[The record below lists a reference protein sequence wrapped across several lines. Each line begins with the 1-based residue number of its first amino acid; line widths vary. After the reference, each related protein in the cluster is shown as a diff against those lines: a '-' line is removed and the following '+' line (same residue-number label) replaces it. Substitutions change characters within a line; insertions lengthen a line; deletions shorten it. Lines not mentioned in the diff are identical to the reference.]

1 MKKWFLSLFFE
12 EYEQNTLYA
21 NLFYYVFIIF
31 LVEFILLILLSL
43 LG

>member
-12 EYEQNTLYA
+12 EYEINSKYA
-21 NLFYYVFIIF
+21 NLFYYLFIIF
-31 LVEFILLILLSL
+31 ILEFVTLILLSL